1 LGVLTDRIKRVEAAP
16 GKSPQEEVEA
26 HLKSPPS
33 EYQRSLV
40 VAAAHLPSAGG
51 AKEHVEALAAG
62 RPAAPAHATKEAAAL
77 YVKEKTIIQAKPLNP

>member
-1 LGVLTDRIKRVEAAP
+1 LSVLTDKIKRVEAAP
-16 GKSPQEEVEA
+16 GGPSQREVET

-51 AKEHVEALAAG
+51 AKEHVKALAAG
-62 RPAAPAHATKEAAAL
+62 RLITLAHATKEAAAL
-77 YVKEKTIIQAKPLNP
+77 YAKEKNNYSGEAT

>member
-1 LGVLTDRIKRVEAAP
+1 MRVEAAP
-16 GKSPQEEVEA
+16 GGPSQEEVET

-40 VAAAHLPSAGG
+40 IVAAHLPSAGS
-51 AKEHVEALAAG
+51 AKEHIKALAAG

-77 YVKEKTIIQAKPLNP
+77 YVKEKNNYSGEAT